1 MICHTFL
8 SLHKEEY
15 LLTKCSWQWMSISS
29 FVRYLQRP
37 IAFCDFRFDAEYVG
51 AKFGECHSK
60 KLFTL
65 QLNSTPTSSA
75 ETDPGPSTGYR
86 LGFQHIRCA
95 TAQHEMARDLF
106 QWVIKEGLSGD
117 EFIIKIIYTD
127 ATCVYSSHKGIKF
140 RLTGWSN
147 TSCAREP

>member
-1 MICHTFL
+1 
-8 SLHKEEY
+8 
-15 LLTKCSWQWMSISS
+15 MSVSS
-29 FVRYLQRP
+29 FVRYLQRS

-65 QLNSTPTSSA
+65 QLNSTPTSAA
-75 ETDPGPSTGYR
+75 ETDPGPSTGYH
-86 LGFQHIRCA
+86 LGLPHLRSA
-95 TAQHEMARDLF
+95 TTQHEMTRYLF
-106 QWVIKEGLSGD
+106 QWDIKQSLSGD

-147 TSCAREP
+147 TSCAREPRRASLLYT